1 MNAQAQAPYRQD
13 ELDALQEQMRER
25 GVVDVKIAYS
35 TERLQQLREAV
46 IELDRVRKVMVDD
59 TITFIQAVLDGKTT
73 PHTGIGD
80 SVRGEI
86 KE

>member
-59 TITFIQAVLDGKTT
+59 TITFIQAVLDGKTI